1 MNYQLGKY
9 FCILNLSLY
18 FPWKVRKQRIWL
30 KLGRMVES
38 LASFL
43 KIATF
48 LWLTAAAEFMLLHPV
63 PMTLGSLVAQLV
75 KNLHACR
82 RPGFDPWVGKSP
94 WRRKWP
100 PTPVLLLGEFHGQR
114 SWAGYSP
121 WDRKE
126 SDTTG
131 WLTLTF
137 TFNQYLTPTLLT
149 YLSLHY
155 RL

>member
-30 KLGRMVES
+30 KFGRMLES

-48 LWLTAAAEFMLLHPV
+48 PWLMAVAEFMLLHPV

-75 KNLHACR
+75 KNLHAWR
-82 RPGFDPWVGKSP
+82 RPGFDSWVGKSP

-100 PTPVLLLGEFHGQR
+100 IHSSTLAWRIPWTEELGRVQSMGSRRVRHNCVTNFVFHLQPIPHPNTTHLPV
-114 SWAGYSP
+114 
-121 WDRKE
+121 
-126 SDTTG
+126 
-131 WLTLTF
+131 
-137 TFNQYLTPTLLT
+137 PTL
-149 YLSLHY
+149 
-155 RL
+155 